1 MNKSRKFVITV
12 LSFLISLLSSVN
24 AQQSEK
30 KETILRIGKL
40 KDFIYKGYEIN
51 LLDKG
56 NLNLD
61 EFSDRTLLLEKKDF
75 NSIKDDRPNWI
86 LLLLLGKGNNFYQ
99 LAARNDSLF
108 DDLTFNSDCKP
119 CQNVNDTIKIDNGKL
134 KITLSLGGSS
144 AAVLSEYT
152 FNYSVDKKD
161 WNLIG
166 IMRQESDYEF
176 NDEDQV
182 IGIFTSKKRY
192 YTIKDFG
199 KKSIKDFS
207 NYY

>member
-75 NSIKDDRPNWI
+75 N
-86 LLLLLGKGNNFYQ
+86 
-99 LAARNDSLF
+99 
-108 DDLTFNSDCKP
+108 
-119 CQNVNDTIKIDNGKL
+119 
-134 KITLSLGGSS
+134 
-144 AAVLSEYT
+144 
-152 FNYSVDKKD
+152 
-161 WNLIG
+161 
-166 IMRQESDYEF
+166 
-176 NDEDQV
+176 
-182 IGIFTSKKRY
+182 
-192 YTIKDFG
+192 
-199 KKSIKDFS
+199 
-207 NYY
+207 

>member
-1 MNKSRKFVITV
+1 MITV

-182 IGIFTSKKRY
+182 IGKVTSKKRY

>member
-161 WNLIG
+161 WYLTS

-182 IGIFTSKKRY
+182 IGKVTSKKRY

>member
-182 IGIFTSKKRY
+182 IGKVTSKKRY

>member
-1 MNKSRKFVITV
+1 MDISRKFVITF
-12 LSFLISLLSSVN
+12 LSFLIFLLSSVN
-24 AQQSEK
+24 AQHIDEK
-30 KETILRIGKL
+30 KETIFRIGKL

-51 LLDKG
+51 LFDKG

-61 EFSDRTLLLEKKDF
+61 QFPDRTLLLKKDY
-75 NSIKDDRPNWI
+75 NSIEDDRPNWI
-86 LLLLLGKGNNFYQ
+86 LLLLLGRGNNFYQ
-99 LAARNDSLF
+99 LVARNDSLF

-152 FNYSVDKKD
+152 FNYSVDKRD
-161 WNLIG
+161 WYLIS

-176 NDEDQV
+176 NDRDQV
-182 IGIFTSKKRY
+182 IGKVTSKKRY

>member
-1 MNKSRKFVITV
+1 VITV

>member
-1 MNKSRKFVITV
+1 MITV